1 MPVIQGLSTSEVAD
15 RRRQGLG
22 NSTHSGGGRTYSEI
36 ARTNLFSSFNN
47 ILFVVGTMLAIL
59 GRYNDAFITVI
70 VGLFN
75 AIISTVQE
83 VRAKQQLDQIAVLAR
98 PKVTVVRD
106 GQEQEIA
113 ADLLVQGDLI
123 RLHSGDQAVVDGQV
137 VDVGDGIGDGTA
149 EIDESLLT
157 GESDLIR
164 KRTGDEILSGSFC
177 VTGNLYFV
185 AEKVGDES
193 FANKLT
199 AAARTYSLSQTP
211 LQSRVTYAI
220 RLLMALAVLMGLIFY
235 VAGFIQNFS
244 FSENV
249 RATAVLIG
257 LVPYGLFLTIAVAYA
272 LGAVTIANRGA
283 LVQQSNAVESLS
295 NVDVLCMD
303 KTGTLTAN
311 RLLLDDVKVLGNQ
324 DLNAVEAALGDF
336 VHSAATT
343 NTTSSAIAKG
353 IDGTAY
359 TPNDEVAFASSRKWS
374 ALAFDRRERHG
385 TYVLGAVEMM
395 TQALPPEALAEGS
408 ILAQMISDLSDEGLR
423 VLLFAHNPTVTTL
436 HNGAEEP
443 ILPPLTPLALVTL
456 RDELRPLAKET
467 LSQFAD
473 LGVQLKIISGDNP
486 QTVAALARQA
496 GFVDPKLVSGPELA
510 KMSPEE
516 VRVAAEEATIFG
528 RISPDQ
534 KQQLVGVLTEQGHYV
549 AMMGDGVND
558 VLSLKKAK
566 LGIAMQ
572 SGSNATRN
580 VADMVL
586 LGDSYAALLPALSEG
601 KRIVNGI
608 SDATYLLVGRGLSY
622 ALIIVAVMMVGLN
635 FPFEPAQLGLTTFSV
650 GFPAFMLTLWARPD
664 ERREPLLPSML
675 RFVLPFAI
683 WTMLVAVV
691 LYSLSHSQVLSI
703 IEEVATMEIPTRG
716 IEFFEMV
723 TGLTYGVDADFE
735 TMAATLMAQTQLSTF
750 VSLATMM
757 LVLFLQPPSAFFAVW
772 RPVSPDRRPAYL
784 TIALMVAFFFLLG
797 IPPVASYFGI
807 INVPFRASSILLAGL
822 VLWTFGFR
830 LILQQRWFD
839 KLLLMESW

>member
-1 MPVIQGLSTSEVAD
+1 MTIQQGLTNTEVTS
-15 RRRQGLG
+15 RRQQGLG
-22 NSTHSGGGRTYSEI
+22 NSTHSGGGRSYSDI
-36 ARTNLFSSFNN
+36 IRANLFSSFNN
-47 ILFVVGTMLAIL
+47 ILFAVGIVLALL

-83 VRAKQQLDQIAVLAR
+83 IRAKQQLDRIAVLAR
-98 PKVTVVRD
+98 PKVMVLRD
-106 GQEQEIA
+106 GQEEAIA
-113 ADLLVQGDLI
+113 AEALVQGDLI
-123 RLHSGDQAVVDGQV
+123 HLSSGDQAVVDGHV
-137 VDVGDGIGDGTA
+137 IGEGAA
-149 EIDESLLT
+149 EMDESLLT

-164 KRTGDEILSGSFC
+164 KRSGDEILSGSFC
-177 VTGNLYFV
+177 VTGSLYF
-185 AEKVGDES
+185 AADKVGDES

-199 AAARTYSLSQTP
+199 AAARTYVLSQTP
-211 LQSRVTYAI
+211 MQSRVSYVI

-235 VAGFIQNFS
+235 VAGFIQDFT

-295 NVDVLCMD
+295 NIDVLCMD

-311 RLLLDDVKVLGNQ
+311 RLQFDEILPLEGQTLEEVK
-324 DLNAVEAALGDF
+324 AALGDF
-336 VHSAATT
+336 VHNSSSS
-343 NTTSSAIAKG
+343 NTTSSAIAATLA
-353 IDGTAY
+353 GTTR
-359 TPNDEVAFASSRKWS
+359 TPSDEVAFASSRKWS
-374 ALAFDRRERHG
+374 AVAFDEPERQG
-385 TYVLGAVEMM
+385 VYVLGAIEMM
-395 TQALPPEALAEGS
+395 AAALPTDALAAHS
-408 ILAQMISDLSDEGLR
+408 PLAEQVSALSDQGLR
-423 VLLFAHNPTVTTL
+423 VLLFAYHPTATTL
-436 HNGAEEP
+436 PMNGNEP
-443 ILPPLTPLALVTL
+443 TLPPLTPLALVTL
-456 RDELRPLAKET
+456 RDELRPFVKET
-467 LSQFAD
+467 LRQFTD

-510 KMSPEE
+510 QMSLEE
-516 VRVAAEEATIFG
+516 IRIAANEATIFG
-528 RISPDQ
+528 RISPEQ
-534 KQQLVGVLTEQGHYV
+534 KQMLVDVLTKAGHYV

-558 VLSLKKAK
+558 VLSLKKAQV
-566 LGIAMQ
+566 GIAMQ

-601 KRIVNGI
+601 KRIINGI
-608 SDATYLLVGRGLSY
+608 TDATYLLVGRGLAY

-664 ERREPLLPSML
+664 ERNEPLLPSML

-683 WTMLVAVV
+683 WTMLVAVI
-691 LYSLSHSQVLSI
+691 LYSLSHSQVMGSL
-703 IEEVATMEIPTRG
+703 ETMTIPPRAIG
-716 IEFFEMV
+716 FFEQV

-757 LVLFLQPPSAFFAVW
+757 LIFFLQPPIAFFAVW
-772 RPVSPDRRPAYL
+772 REVSPDRRPAYL
-784 TIALMVAFFFLLG
+784 TILLMVLFLFALG

-807 INVPFRASSILLAGL
+807 INVPIRAYSSMLIGLLIW
-822 VLWTFGFR
+822 VLGFR
-830 LILQQRWFD
+830 LILARRWFD
-839 KLLLMESW
+839 KLLLMDAW

>member
-1 MPVIQGLSTSEVAD
+1 MTTYQGLTTDEVTT
-15 RRRQGLG
+15 RRQQGLG
-22 NSTHSGGGRTYSEI
+22 NSTHSGGGRSYGDI
-36 ARTNLFSSFNN
+36 ARANLFSSFNN
-47 ILFVVGTMLAIL
+47 ILFVVGAVLALL

-83 VRAKQQLDQIAVLAR
+83 IRAKRQLDQIAVLAR

-113 ADLLVQGDLI
+113 ADALVQGDLI
-123 RLHSGDQAVVDGQV
+123 RLSSGDQAVVDGHV
-137 VDVGDGIGDGTA
+137 IGDGSA
-149 EIDESLLT
+149 EMDESLLT

-164 KRTGDEILSGSFC
+164 KRAGDEILSGSFC
-177 VTGNLYFV
+177 VTGALYFE
-185 AEKVGDES
+185 ADKVGDES

-199 AAARTYSLSQTP
+199 AAARTYILSQTP
-211 LQSRVTYAI
+211 LQSRVNYAI
-220 RLLMALAVLMGLIFY
+220 RLLMALAVLMGVLFY

-272 LGAVTIANRGA
+272 LGAVTIANKGA

-311 RLLLDDVKVLGNQ
+311 RLLLDDVKVLDNG
-324 DLNAVEAALGDF
+324 DLTAIKAALGDF

-343 NTTSSAIAKG
+343 NTTSSAIAAG
-353 IDGTAY
+353 IDGTAHI
-359 TPNDEVAFASSRKWS
+359 PSDEVAFASSRKWS
-374 ALAFDRRERHG
+374 ALAFDTPARRG
-385 TYVLGAVEMM
+385 TYVLGAVEML
-395 TQALPPEALAEGS
+395 TQALPPEAVVEGALLS
-408 ILAQMISDLSDEGLR
+408 QAISDLSDEGLR
-423 VLLFAHNPTVTTL
+423 VLLFASNLTVTTL

-456 RDELRPLAKET
+456 RDELRPLAKEA
-467 LSQFAD
+467 LSQFAA

-516 VRVAAEEATIFG
+516 VRIAAEDATIFG
-528 RISPDQ
+528 RISPEQ
-534 KQQLVGVLTEQGHYV
+534 KQQLVDVLIEDGHYV

-586 LGDSYAALLPALSEG
+586 LGDSYAALIPALSEG

-622 ALIIVAVMMVGLN
+622 ALIIVAVMMVGLS

-683 WTMLVAVV
+683 WTMLIAVI
-691 LYSLSHSQVLSI
+691 LYSLSHSQVMGSI
-703 IEEVATMEIPTRG
+703 ESMTIPPRA
-716 IEFFEMV
+716 ISFFEQV

-750 VSLATMM
+750 VSLATML
-757 LVLFLQPPSAFFAVW
+757 LVLFLQPPFAFFAVW

-784 TIALMVAFFFLLG
+784 TIALMVVFLFLLG

-807 INVPFRASSILLAGL
+807 INVPFRASGILLAGL
-822 VLWTFGFR
+822 LVWTFGFR